1 MAAAST
7 TGTAS
12 ITDARPVTGARG
24 ATAPPLRVAAP
35 ISRRQ
40 LLAAGLP
47 FLRSTADRAPGLA
60 PRQRLPLRRIA
71 RVAAALLGLFLAW
84 LIVTTPFARAL
95 APAPLESL
103 TIVSAD
109 GEPIARRG
117 PIVDEPVE
125 LGELPRHVPL
135 AFVAIED
142 RRFFRHNGVDLRGT
156 VRALWANVRGGGVR
170 QGGSTITQ
178 QLARLSALDRDR
190 TAGRKLREMLLA
202 LWLEMRLGKAEILE
216 RYLSSVYFGD
226 RVYGLRAA
234 ARHYF
239 DREPADLTVE
249 QAALLAALVNA
260 PSRLTPTRNP
270 DGAQARARHVVEAMV
285 DAGFL
290 SRREAAALPA
300 PRLDLRP
307 SRDVPGSTYFA
318 DWVLSQAEPRE
329 REGRAV
335 IETSLDDRLQRLAE
349 AAVARAP
356 ARGAQVALVA
366 MRPDGRVVAMVGGRS
381 YARSAF
387 NRATQARRQPGSTF
401 KLFVYL
407 AALRRGA
414 TPDSFIDDVPV
425 AVGDWQPENHGGE
438 YLGPMTLREAFARSS
453 NSAAVQLSEW
463 AGRVEVASMARQF
476 GIGDVVVAPSMA
488 LGTSSTTLLEMT
500 AAYAAIAGNRFPV
513 RPSWRNDLAGR
524 WERWTAVPGRALD
537 EREWAMM
544 LDLLFASANA
554 GTGRAAALAT
564 PTFGKTGTTQDSR
577 DAWFIGFSEGLVA
590 GVWIGH
596 DDNRP
601 LGNVSGGGVP
611 ARIWRDFMSRA
622 LGRGA

>member
-1 MAAAST
+1 MAAGST

-12 ITDARPVTGARG
+12 ISDAGPLTGARG
-24 ATAPPLRVAAP
+24 AAAPPLRVAAP

-47 FLRSTADRAPGLA
+47 FLASTADRT
-60 PRQRLPLRRIA
+60 PRRHAQFRLPLRRIA
-71 RVAAALLGLFLAW
+71 WVAAALFLLVFAW
-84 LIVTTPFARAL
+84 LIATTPFARAL
-95 APAPLESL
+95 EPVPISSL
-103 TIVSAD
+103 TILSAD

-117 PIVDEPVE
+117 PVVEAPVE
-125 LGELPRHVPL
+125 LDELPRHVPL

-156 VRALWANVRGGGVR
+156 LRALWSNLRGGGVR
-170 QGGSTITQ
+170 EGGSTITQ
-178 QLARLSALDRDR
+178 QLARLTALDTDR

-202 LWLEMRLGKAEILE
+202 VWLEAHLGKAEILE
-216 RYLSSVYFGD
+216 RYLSSIYFGD

-234 ARHYF
+234 AHHYF
-239 DREPADLTVE
+239 DREPGELTVE

-260 PSRLTPTRNP
+260 PSRLAPTRNLE
-270 DGAQARARHVVEAMV
+270 GARARARLVVEAMV

-290 SRREAAALPA
+290 TGRQAAALPE
-300 PRLDLRP
+300 PRLDLGP
-307 SRDVPGSTYFA
+307 DRDVPGSTHFA
-318 DWVLSQAEPRE
+318 DWVLSQGSRARQ
-329 REGRAV
+329 GRVV
-335 IETSLDDRLQRLAE
+335 IETSLDSRLQRLAE

-356 ARGAQVALVA
+356 ARGGQIALVA
-366 MRPDGRVVAMVGGRS
+366 MRPDGRVVAMVGGRE
-381 YARSAF
+381 YRRSAF

-407 AALRRGA
+407 AALQRGA
-414 TPDSFIDDVPV
+414 TPDDLIDDVPIS
-425 AVGDWQPENHGGE
+425 VGDWRPENYGGE

-463 AGRVEVASMARQF
+463 AGRQRVADIARRF
-476 GIGDVVVAPSMA
+476 GIAEVVVAPSLA
-488 LGTSSTTLLEMT
+488 LGTSSTSLIELT
-500 AAYAAIAGNRFPV
+500 ADYAGLAGNNFPV
-513 RPSWRNDLAGR
+513 RPHWRNDLAGR
-524 WERWTAVPGRALD
+524 WERWSAGSGTALS
-537 EREWAMM
+537 EREYAMM
-544 LDLLFASANA
+544 LDLLFASANL
-554 GTGRAAALAT
+554 GTGRAAALDT
-564 PTFGKTGTTQDSR
+564 PTFGKTGTTQDNR
-577 DAWFIGFSEGLVA
+577 DAWFIGFSEGLVT

-622 LGRGA
+622 VGPSRS